1 VRDSGIPADNSPAHV
16 STPQWQSFEIRMRA
30 RKAER
35 CVQRAIA
42 ALESGSTGDA
52 ADALEEARDLDPSNA
67 HLAEVAARLDLLKNP
82 PPEPRAGFWTGA
94 AVILWLVVLG
104 VAGWQLWAHRTD
116 WTSFATTPQSVDGS
130 TTVPNV
136 PAAEVAPPLAIAAT
150 GSSLR
155 AVVET
160 TLVRPEAVP
169 VVDDS
174 QIDDPVV
181 DSPAVPARALP
192 TSVATTGSARRA
204 DTPVNA
210 TAMEASPPMLDYP
223 TPATLPPPAAPSAT
237 TTFIPAVP
245 GPEPPRS
252 VSAATNAAREPLEPV
267 PSSSKSPS
275 AVLPTLNTTVPIRD
289 DRAAVRQ
296 ALGKYE
302 AAYNRLDVSAVRTIW
317 PTLDQRALARAFDS
331 LAAQRV
337 SLQNCDVDV
346 TAGTARANC
355 TGRASWTPKIG
366 GGEQTAS
373 RKWTFDLSELDGG
386 WRITHVQAR

>member
-1 VRDSGIPADNSPAHV
+1 V

-35 CVQRAIA
+35 CVHRATA
-42 ALESGSTGDA
+42 ALESGSTADA
-52 ADALEEARDLDPSNA
+52 ADALEEARDLDPSNP
-67 HLAEVAARLDLLKNP
+67 HLAEVAARLDRLKNP
-82 PPEPRAGFWTGA
+82 PPEPRASFWTGA

-104 VAGWQLWAHRTD
+104 VAGWQLWAHRAD
-116 WTSFATTPQSVDGS
+116 WSFFSTTPQSVDGS
-130 TTVPNV
+130 ITVPNV
-136 PAAEVAPPLAIAAT
+136 PAAEIAPPPATAAT

-174 QIDDPVV
+174 QIDDPVI
-181 DSPAVPARALP
+181 DSPAVPARAVP

-210 TAMEASPPMLDYP
+210 TAMDTSSPPMLDYP
-223 TPATLPPPAAPSAT
+223 APATLPPPAAPSAT
-237 TTFIPAVP
+237 TAFIPSVP

-252 VSAATNAAREPLEPV
+252 MSAATSAAREPLEPV
-267 PSSSKSPS
+267 PSSSVLAN
-275 AVLPTLNTTVPIRD
+275 AVVPTSNAASPIRD

-302 AAYNRLDVSAVRTIW
+302 AAYNRLDVSAVRTVW

-346 TAGTARANC
+346 SGSTARANC
-355 TGRASWTPKIG
+355 SGRASWTPKIG

>member
-1 VRDSGIPADNSPAHV
+1 V

-42 ALESGSTGDA
+42 ALESGSTADA
-52 ADALEEARDLDPSNA
+52 AVALEEARDLDPSNP
-67 HLAEVAARLDLLKNP
+67 HLADIAATLDLLKNP
-82 PPEPRAGFWTGA
+82 PPEPRAGFWTSA
-94 AVILWLVVLG
+94 AVILWLVVLA
-104 VAGWQLWAHRTD
+104 VAGWQLWAHRAD
-116 WTSFATTPQSVDGS
+116 WTFFSTTPQSVDGS

-136 PAAEVAPPLAIAAT
+136 AAAEVAPPAAT
-150 GSSLR
+150 AATVSSLR

-181 DSPAVPARALP
+181 ESPPVPARAVA
-192 TSVATTGSARRA
+192 TSVPTTGSARRA

-210 TAMEASPPMLDYP
+210 TAMDTSPPILDS
-223 TPATLPPPAAPSAT
+223 PAPAILPPPAAPSAT
-237 TTFIPAVP
+237 TTFIPSVL

-252 VSAATNAAREPLEPV
+252 MSAATNAAREPLEPV
-267 PSSSKSPS
+267 PNSPTLAN
-275 AVLPTLNTTVPIRD
+275 AVLPTSNVASPIRD

-302 AAYNRLDVSAVRTIW
+302 AAYNRLDVSAVRTVW

-346 TAGTARANC
+346 SGSTARANC
-355 TGRASWTPKIG
+355 SGRASWTPKIG

-373 RKWTFDLSELDGG
+373 RKWTLDLSELDGG